1 MENTKEVKKISV
13 HRKSCFGVEVAW
25 IVGVGR
31 VGVLTGLQLSDSRR
45 EAVEEMVICKSPGCE
60 SITAQRIRRPR
71 RRPFL
76 LLADPVFHVF
86 SNRSRLIRKSNRP
99 FYFFENFPLQNSDSS
114 PKCDLDAVAMI
125 LLCQGCH
132 KNCWKR
138 FKIRFQKNEKAFSR
152 IFPKFNTLS
161 SLLHFFERRKIRLNS
176 GDKRGFAQKWRN
188 GSTSLRRNCS
198 LQTYQ

>member
-1 MENTKEVKKISV
+1 M
-13 HRKSCFGVEVAW
+13 
-25 IVGVGR
+25 
-31 VGVLTGLQLSDSRR
+31 DSRSR
-45 EAVEEMVICKSPGCE
+45 EGRSSYRAAIERLSAGRSGRDGHLQVP
-60 SITAQRIRRPR
+60 RLRRPR
-71 RRPFL
+71 CRPFL
-76 LLADPVFHVF
+76 LLGDPVFHVF

-132 KNCWKR
+132 KNCWKH
-138 FKIRFQKNEKAFSR
+138 FKIRFQKNEKAFFR

-176 GDKRGFAQKWRN
+176 GEKRGFAQK
-188 GSTSLRRNCS
+188 RRN
-198 LQTYQ
+198 